1 VPNSRIKTERRETMI
16 KAGIVGATG
25 IVGQQFLVALKG
37 HPWIKI
43 TALAASEKSAG
54 RSYKKAIT
62 DTQSGALRWFC
73 QEPPVEE
80 VMAMPVQNAT
90 EMDIS
95 ALDVVFSAIE
105 SDQAK
110 ILEPKFAR
118 DKAVIST
125 ASAFRYDED
134 VPILIP
140 GINSEHAKLI
150 TVQRKARGWKGF
162 ITPIPNCTTTG
173 LVITLKPIYES
184 FGVNAVIMTSLQ
196 ALSGAGRSPGV
207 IGLDIL
213 DNVIPFIAGEEEKVQ
228 RETQKIL
235 GNFAGN
241 SVNPAKFN
249 VSCTCTRV
257 NVREGHTESVF
268 VSTQKA
274 CEVNDVAEAMRGY
287 NGSANE
293 VELPSAPKHMIIV
306 NEDPFRP
313 QPRLDRDAEDGMATV
328 VGRIRKDNV
337 LKNGIKYL
345 LVSHNTKMGAAKG
358 AVLVAELLIRDGY
371 IL

>member
-1 VPNSRIKTERRETMI
+1 MI

-37 HPWIKI
+37 HPWIQI
-43 TALAASEKSAG
+43 AALAASERSAG
-54 RSYKKAIT
+54 RNYKAAIT
-62 DTQSGALRWFC
+62 DVQSGALRWFC

-80 VMAMPVQNAT
+80 VMAMPVQSAA

-95 ALDVVFSAIE
+95 ALDIVFSAIE

-150 TVQRKARGWKGF
+150 DVQRKARGWKGF
-162 ITPIPNCTTTG
+162 IIPIPNCTTTG
-173 LVITLKPIYES
+173 LAITLKPIYES
-184 FGVNAVIMTSLQ
+184 FGVNAVIMTSMQ

-213 DNVIPFIAGEEEKVQ
+213 DNVLPFIVGEEEKVQ

-235 GNFAGN
+235 GTLAGK
-241 SVNPAKFN
+241 SVSPAKFN
-249 VSCTCTRV
+249 VSSTCTRV

-268 VSTQKA
+268 VSTQNV
-274 CEVNDVAEAMRGY
+274 CEVDEVVRAMREY
-287 NGSANE
+287 SVSANE

-306 NEDPFRP
+306 HEDPFRP

-358 AVLVAELLIRDGY
+358 AVLVAELLIREGY
-371 IL
+371 ISS

>member
-1 VPNSRIKTERRETMI
+1 METERRGNMTR
-16 KAGIVGATG
+16 AGIVGATG

-37 HPWIKI
+37 HPWIQI
-43 TALAASEKSAG
+43 AALAASERSAG
-54 RSYKKAIT
+54 RSYKEAIT
-62 DTQSGALRWFC
+62 DAQSGALRWFC

-80 VMAMPVQNAT
+80 VMTMPVQNAI
-90 EMDIS
+90 EMDVS
-95 ALDVVFSAIE
+95 ALDIVFSAVE
-105 SDQAK
+105 SDQAR

-125 ASAFRYDED
+125 ASAFRYDDD

-140 GINSEHAKLI
+140 GINSQHAKLI
-150 TVQRKARGWKGF
+150 DVQRKARGWKGF
-162 ITPIPNCTTTG
+162 ITPIPNCTTAG
-173 LVITLKPIYES
+173 LAITLKPIHQS
-184 FGVNAVIMTSLQ
+184 FGVNAAIMTSMQ

-235 GNFAGN
+235 GSFGGN
-241 SVNPAKFN
+241 GVSPAECN

-268 VSTQKA
+268 VSTRET
-274 CEVNDVAEAMRGY
+274 CEVENVARAMREY
-287 NGSANE
+287 KGSANE
-293 VELPSAPKHMIIV
+293 VDLPSSPDHMIIV
-306 NEDPFRP
+306 REDPFRP

-337 LKNGIKYL
+337 LKNGIKYV

-371 IL
+371 IP

>member
-1 VPNSRIKTERRETMI
+1 MV
-16 KAGIVGATG
+16 KAAIVGATG
-25 IVGQQFLVALKG
+25 IVGQQFLVALKN
-37 HPWIKI
+37 HPWIEI
-43 TALAASEKSAG
+43 TALAASERSAG
-54 RSYKKAIT
+54 RSYKEAIS
-62 DTQSGALRWFC
+62 DARSGALRWFC
-73 QEPPVEE
+73 QEPPAEE
-80 VMAMPVQNAT
+80 VMTMPVQNAA

-95 ALDVVFSAIE
+95 ALDIVFSAVE

-118 DKAVIST
+118 EKAVIST

-140 GINSEHAKLI
+140 GINSEHTKLI
-150 TVQRKARGWKGF
+150 NVQRKARGWRGF

-173 LVITLKPIYES
+173 LAITLKPIYES

-213 DNVIPFIAGEEEKVQ
+213 DNVIPFIVGEEEKVQ
-228 RETQKIL
+228 QETQKIL
-235 GNFAGN
+235 GSFAGN
-241 SVNPAKFN
+241 TVNPARFN

-268 VSTQKA
+268 VSTQKTCA
-274 CEVNDVAEAMRGY
+274 VDEITRVLREY
-287 NGSANE
+287 NGLVGGA
-293 VELPSAPKHMIIV
+293 ELPSAPRHMIIV
-306 NEDPFRP
+306 HEDPFRP

-337 LKNGIKYL
+337 LENGIKYL

-371 IL
+371 IS

>member
-1 VPNSRIKTERRETMI
+1 MI

-25 IVGQQFLVALKG
+25 IVGQQFVVALKD
-37 HPWIKI
+37 HPWIQI
-43 TALAASEKSAG
+43 AALAASERSAG
-54 RSYKKAIT
+54 HTYQEAIT
-62 DTQSGALRWFC
+62 DAHSGCLRWFC

-80 VMAMPVQNAT
+80 VMTMPVQNAS
-90 EMDIS
+90 EMDIL
-95 ALDVVFSAIE
+95 ALDIVFSAVE
-105 SDQAK
+105 SDQAR
-110 ILEPKFAR
+110 ILEPKFAK

-140 GINSEHAKLI
+140 GINSEHARLVN
-150 TVQRKARGWKGF
+150 VQKSGRGWKGF
-162 ITPIPNCTTTG
+162 IAPIPNCTTTG
-173 LVITLKPIYES
+173 LAITLKPIYES
-184 FGVNAVIMTSLQ
+184 FGISAVIMTSMQ

-213 DNVIPFIAGEEEKVQ
+213 DNVIPFIVGEEEKVE

-257 NVREGHTESVF
+257 DVREGHTESVF
-268 VSTQKA
+268 VSTRKA
-274 CEVNDVAEAMRGY
+274 CEVSHVVRAMREY
-287 NGSANE
+287 SGSSNE
-293 VELPSAPKHMIIV
+293 AELPSAPEHMIIV
-306 NEDPFRP
+306 RDDPVRP
-313 QPRLDRDAEDGMATV
+313 QPRLDRDAGDGMATV
-328 VGRIRKDNV
+328 VGRVRRDNV
-337 LKNGIKYL
+337 LKNGVKYV

-358 AVLVAELLIRDGY
+358 AVLVAELLIREGY
-371 IL
+371 IS

>member
-1 VPNSRIKTERRETMI
+1 MV
-16 KAGIVGATG
+16 KAAIVGATG
-25 IVGQQFLVALKG
+25 IVGQQFLVALKN
-37 HPWIKI
+37 HPWIEI
-43 TALAASEKSAG
+43 TALAASERSAG
-54 RSYKKAIT
+54 RSYEKAIS
-62 DTQSGALRWFC
+62 DAQSGALRWFC

-80 VMAMPVQNAT
+80 VMTMPVQNAA
-90 EMDIS
+90 EMDTS
-95 ALDVVFSAIE
+95 ALDIVFSAVE

-118 DKAVIST
+118 EKAVIST

-150 TVQRKARGWKGF
+150 NVQRKTRGWKGF
-162 ITPIPNCTTTG
+162 ITPIPNCTTAG
-173 LVITLKPIYES
+173 LAITLKPIYES
-184 FGVNAVIMTSLQ
+184 FGVNAVIMTSMQ
-196 ALSGAGRSPGV
+196 ALSGAGRSSGV

-213 DNVIPFIAGEEEKVQ
+213 DNVIPFIVGEEEKVQ

-235 GNFAGN
+235 GSFAGN
-241 SVNPAKFN
+241 TVNPARFN

-268 VSTQKA
+268 VSTQKTCA
-274 CEVNDVAEAMRGY
+274 VDEITRVLREY
-287 NGSANE
+287 NGLVGGA
-293 VELPSAPKHMIIV
+293 ELPSAPRHMIIV
-306 NEDPFRP
+306 HEDPFRP

-337 LKNGIKYL
+337 LENGIKYL

-371 IL
+371 IS

>member
-1 VPNSRIKTERRETMI
+1 MV
-16 KAGIVGATG
+16 KAAIVGATG
-25 IVGQQFLVALKG
+25 IVGQQFLVALKN
-37 HPWIKI
+37 HPWIEI
-43 TALAASEKSAG
+43 TALAASERSAG
-54 RSYKKAIT
+54 RSYKEAIS
-62 DTQSGALRWFC
+62 DAQSGALRWFC
-73 QEPPVEE
+73 QEPPAEE
-80 VMAMPVQNAT
+80 VMTIPVQNAA

-95 ALDVVFSAIE
+95 ALDIVFSAVE

-118 DKAVIST
+118 EKAVIST

-150 TVQRKARGWKGF
+150 NVQRKARGWKGF
-162 ITPIPNCTTTG
+162 ITPIPNCTTAG
-173 LVITLKPIYES
+173 LAITLKPIYES
-184 FGVNAVIMTSLQ
+184 FGVNAVIMTSMQ
-196 ALSGAGRSPGV
+196 ALSGAGRSSGV

-213 DNVIPFIAGEEEKVQ
+213 DNVIPFIVGEEEKVQ

-235 GNFAGN
+235 GSFAGN
-241 SVNPAKFN
+241 TVNPARFN

-268 VSTQKA
+268 VSTQKTCA
-274 CEVNDVAEAMRGY
+274 VDEITRVLREY
-287 NGSANE
+287 NGLVGG
-293 VELPSAPKHMIIV
+293 VELPSAPRHMIIV
-306 NEDPFRP
+306 HEDPFRP

-337 LKNGIKYL
+337 LENGIKYL

-371 IL
+371 IS

>member
-1 VPNSRIKTERRETMI
+1 MV
-16 KAGIVGATG
+16 KAAIVGATG
-25 IVGQQFLVALKG
+25 IVGQQFIVALKD
-37 HPWIKI
+37 HPWIEI
-43 TALAASEKSAG
+43 AALAASERSAG
-54 RSYKKAIT
+54 RRYKEAIS
-62 DTQSGALRWFC
+62 DAQSGALRWFC
-73 QEPPVEE
+73 QEPLVEE
-80 VMAMPVQNAT
+80 VMTMTVQNAA

-95 ALDVVFSAIE
+95 GLDIIFSAVE

-110 ILEPKFAR
+110 ILEPKFAK
-118 DKAVIST
+118 DKVVIST
-125 ASAFRYDED
+125 ASAFRYEED

-150 TVQRKARGWKGF
+150 NVQRKTRGWKGF

-173 LVITLKPIYES
+173 LAITLKPIYES
-184 FGVNAVIMTSLQ
+184 FGINAIIMTSMQ
-196 ALSGAGRSPGV
+196 ALSGAGRSSGV

-235 GNFAGN
+235 GDFAGS
-241 SVNPAKFN
+241 SVSPAKFN

-268 VSTQKA
+268 VSTEKG
-274 CEVNDVAEAMRGY
+274 CEVGEVARAMREY
-287 NGSANE
+287 KGSANE
-293 VELPSAPKHMIIV
+293 IELPSAPKHMIIV
-306 NEDPFRP
+306 HEDPFRP

-328 VGRIRKDNV
+328 VGRIRKDNA
-337 LKNGIKYL
+337 LKNGIKYV

-371 IL
+371 IS

>member
-1 VPNSRIKTERRETMI
+1 MV
-16 KAGIVGATG
+16 KAAIVGATG
-25 IVGQQFLVALKG
+25 IVGQQFLVALKN
-37 HPWIKI
+37 HPWIEI
-43 TALAASEKSAG
+43 TALAASERSAG
-54 RSYKKAIT
+54 RSYEKAIS
-62 DTQSGALRWFC
+62 DAQSGALRWFC

-80 VMAMPVQNAT
+80 VMTMPVQNAA
-90 EMDIS
+90 EMDTS
-95 ALDVVFSAIE
+95 ALDIVFSAVE

-118 DKAVIST
+118 EKAVIST

-150 TVQRKARGWKGF
+150 NVQQKARGWKGF
-162 ITPIPNCTTTG
+162 ITPIPNCTTAG
-173 LVITLKPIYES
+173 LAITLKPIYES
-184 FGVNAVIMTSLQ
+184 FGVNAVIMTSMQ
-196 ALSGAGRSPGV
+196 ALSGAGRSSGV

-213 DNVIPFIAGEEEKVQ
+213 DNVIPFIVGEEEKVQ
-228 RETQKIL
+228 QETQKIL
-235 GNFAGN
+235 GSFAGN
-241 SVNPAKFN
+241 TVNPARFN

-268 VSTQKA
+268 VSTQKTCA
-274 CEVNDVAEAMRGY
+274 VDEITRVLREY
-287 NGSANE
+287 NGLVGGA
-293 VELPSAPKHMIIV
+293 ELPSAPRHMIIV
-306 NEDPFRP
+306 HEDPFRP

-337 LKNGIKYL
+337 FENGIKYL

-371 IL
+371 IS

>member
-1 VPNSRIKTERRETMI
+1 MV

-25 IVGQQFLVALKG
+25 IVGQQFLVALNG
-37 HPWIKI
+37 HPWIQI
-43 TALAASEKSAG
+43 VALAASERSAG
-54 RSYKKAIT
+54 HSYREAIT
-62 DTQSGALRWFC
+62 DAQSGALRWFC
-73 QEPPVEE
+73 QEPPLEE
-80 VMAMPVQNAT
+80 VMDMPVQNAT
-90 EMDIS
+90 EMDVS
-95 ALDVVFSAIE
+95 ALDIVFSAIE

-110 ILEPKFAR
+110 ILEPRFAK

-150 TVQRKARGWKGF
+150 NVQRKARRWKGF

-173 LVITLKPIYES
+173 LAITLKPIYES
-184 FGVNAVIMTSLQ
+184 FGVNAVIMTSMQ

-235 GNFAGN
+235 GKVAGN
-241 SVNPAKFN
+241 AVSPAKFN

-268 VSTQKA
+268 VSTQQA
-274 CEVNDVAEAMRGY
+274 CEVSDVARAMTEYR
-287 NGSANE
+287 GSANE
-293 VELPSAPKHMIIV
+293 VQLPSGPRHMIIV
-306 NEDPFRP
+306 REDPFRP

-337 LKNGIKYL
+337 LKNGLKYL

-371 IL
+371 IS

>member
-1 VPNSRIKTERRETMI
+1 MV

-25 IVGQQFLVALKG
+25 TVGQQFLVALER
-37 HPWIKI
+37 HPWIEI
-43 TALAASEKSAG
+43 AALAASERSAG
-54 RSYKKAIT
+54 RSYREAIT
-62 DTQSGALRWFC
+62 DAQSGALRWFC
-73 QEPPVEE
+73 QEPPVAQ
-80 VMAMPVQNAT
+80 VMAMPVQNAA

-95 ALDVVFSAIE
+95 GLDIVFSAIE

-110 ILEPKFAR
+110 SLEPKFAR

-125 ASAFRYDED
+125 ASAFRYDEN
-134 VPILIP
+134 VPVLIP
-140 GINSEHAKLI
+140 GINSEHARLI
-150 TVQRKARGWKGF
+150 SVQRKARGWKGF

-173 LVITLKPIYES
+173 LAITLKPVYES
-184 FGVNAVIMTSLQ
+184 FGLNAVIMTSMQ

-207 IGLDIL
+207 MGLDIL

-235 GNFAGN
+235 GDFAGN
-241 SVNPAKFN
+241 AIVPAKFN

-274 CEVNDVAEAMRGY
+274 CEVNDVARAMREYGD
-287 NGSANE
+287 SAKG
-293 VELPSAPKHMIIV
+293 VKLPSAPRRMIV
-306 NEDPFRP
+306 VHEDPFRP

-371 IL
+371 IS

>member
-1 VPNSRIKTERRETMI
+1 MI

-37 HPWIKI
+37 HPWIEI
-43 TALAASEKSAG
+43 AALAASERSAR
-54 RSYKKAIT
+54 RSYKEAIT

-73 QEPPVEE
+73 QEPLVED
-80 VMAMPVQNAT
+80 VMPMPVQNAT
-90 EMDIS
+90 DMDIS
-95 ALDVVFSAIE
+95 GLDMVFSAVE

-110 ILEPKFAR
+110 LLEPRFAR
-118 DKAVIST
+118 DLAVIST

-150 TVQRKARGWKGF
+150 DVQRKARGWRGF

-173 LVITLKPIYES
+173 LAITLKPIYES
-184 FGVNAVIMTSLQ
+184 LGVNSAIMTSMQ

-213 DNVIPFIAGEEEKVQ
+213 DNIIPFIPGEEEKVE

-235 GNFAGN
+235 GSFTGR
-241 SVNPAKFN
+241 SVSPAEFN

-268 VSTQKA
+268 VSTRRA
-274 CEVNDVAEAMRGY
+274 CEVNDVIKIMRQY
-287 NGSANE
+287 SGSANE
-293 VELPSAPKHMIIV
+293 VELPSAPKRMIIV
-306 NEDPFRP
+306 HEDPFRP

-328 VGRIRKDNV
+328 VGRIRKDNA

-371 IL
+371 IR

>member
-1 VPNSRIKTERRETMI
+1 MV

-25 IVGQQFLVALKG
+25 IVGQQFLVALQG
-37 HPWIKI
+37 HPWIEI
-43 TALAASEKSAG
+43 AALAASERSAG
-54 RSYKKAIT
+54 QSYIDAIT
-62 DTQSGALRWFC
+62 DGQSGAVRWFC
-73 QEPPVEE
+73 QEPPTEE
-80 VMAMPVQNAT
+80 IMAMLVQNAA
-90 EMDIS
+90 EMDVS
-95 ALDVVFSAIE
+95 GLDIVFSAIE

-110 ILEPKFAR
+110 ILEPRFAE
-118 DKAVIST
+118 DMAVIST

-150 TVQRKARGWKGF
+150 NVQRKARDWKGF
-162 ITPIPNCTTTG
+162 IAPIPNCTTAG
-173 LVITLKPIYES
+173 LAISLKPIYEA
-184 FGVNAVIMTSLQ
+184 FGVHAVIMTSMQ

-207 IGLDIL
+207 MGLDIL

-235 GNFAGN
+235 GSFAGN
-241 SVNPAKFN
+241 SVNPARFN
-249 VSCTCTRV
+249 ISCTCTRV

-268 VSTQKA
+268 VSPEKA
-274 CEVNDVAEAMRGY
+274 CEVKDIARAMREY
-287 NGSANE
+287 SGSAKE
-293 VELPSAPKHMIIV
+293 VELPAAPRHMIV
-306 NEDPFRP
+306 VHEDPFRP

-328 VGRIRKDNV
+328 VGRIREDNV
-337 LKNGIKYL
+337 LKNGIKYV

-371 IL
+371 IS

>member
-1 VPNSRIKTERRETMI
+1 MV
-16 KAGIVGATG
+16 KAAIVGATG
-25 IVGQQFLVALKG
+25 IVGQQFLVALKN
-37 HPWIKI
+37 HPWIEI
-43 TALAASEKSAG
+43 TALAASERSAG
-54 RSYKKAIT
+54 RSYKEAIS
-62 DTQSGALRWFC
+62 DAQSGALRWFC

-80 VMAMPVQNAT
+80 VMTMPVQNAA
-90 EMDIS
+90 EMDTS
-95 ALDVVFSAIE
+95 ALDIVFSAVE

-118 DKAVIST
+118 EKAVIST

-150 TVQRKARGWKGF
+150 DVQRKVRGWKGF
-162 ITPIPNCTTTG
+162 ITPIPNCTTAG
-173 LVITLKPIYES
+173 LAITLKPIYES
-184 FGVNAVIMTSLQ
+184 FGVNAVIMTSMQ

-213 DNVIPFIAGEEEKVQ
+213 DNIIPFIAGEEEKVQ

-235 GNFAGN
+235 GSFAGN
-241 SVNPAKFN
+241 SVNPAGFN

-268 VSTQKA
+268 VSTQKTCA
-274 CEVNDVAEAMRGY
+274 VDEITRVLREYKGLVGGA
-287 NGSANE
+287 
-293 VELPSAPKHMIIV
+293 ELPSAPRHMIIV
-306 NEDPFRP
+306 HEDPFRP

-337 LKNGIKYL
+337 LENGIKYL

-371 IL
+371 IS

>member
-1 VPNSRIKTERRETMI
+1 MI
-16 KAGIVGATG
+16 KAAIVGATG

-37 HPWIKI
+37 HPWIQI
-43 TALAASEKSAG
+43 AALAASEKSAG
-54 RSYKKAIT
+54 RSYKEAVT
-62 DTQSGALRWFC
+62 DAQSGALRWFC

-80 VMAMPVQNAT
+80 VMAMPVQNAL
-90 EMDIS
+90 EMDV
-95 ALDVVFSAIE
+95 ADVDVVFSAVE

-110 ILEPKFAR
+110 VLEPKFAR
-118 DKAVIST
+118 DKAVISA

-134 VPILIP
+134 VPMLVP

-150 TVQRKARGWKGF
+150 EVQRKARGWKGF

-173 LVITLKPIYES
+173 LAITLKPIYDL
-184 FGVNAVIMTSLQ
+184 FGVNAVIMTSMQ

-213 DNVIPFIAGEEEKVQ
+213 DNIIPYIVGEEEKVQ

-235 GNFAGN
+235 GKLVGN
-241 SVNPAKFN
+241 SISRAKFD

-257 NVREGHTESVF
+257 DVREGHTESVF

-274 CEVNDVAEAMRGY
+274 CDVNDVARAMKEYR
-287 NGSANE
+287 GSANE
-293 VELPSAPKHMIIV
+293 SELPSSPKHIIIV
-306 NEDPFRP
+306 HDDPFRP

-328 VGRIRKDNV
+328 VGRLRKDTV

-371 IL
+371 IS